1 MSENNKSKIVYIG
14 MSADLIHQG
23 HLNIIA
29 EGRKLGKVIIGL
41 LTDEAIA
48 SYKRLPLIAFD
59 ERKLIVENMKGV
71 EKVVPQSTLDYVPNL
86 KEIKPDFVVH
96 GDDWKS
102 GVQKEVRKRV
112 LKTIAEWGGE
122 LVEPKYTEGISSTDL
137 IAAVKAQG
145 ITPGKRMKTLR
156 RLIDVKPIVRI
167 LEAHNGLTGLIVEKA
182 SIEKDGKKIEFD
194 GIWESSL
201 TDSTAKGKPDTEL
214 VDFSSRFSTI
224 EEILE
229 VTTKPIIVDGDT
241 GGRIDHFKFRVK
253 TLERLG
259 VSAIIIED
267 KIGDK
272 RNSLFGTT
280 VAQEQDT
287 IEHFSQKIHEGKR
300 SQVTEDFMIIARVES
315 LILQKGMD
323 DALKRSESYIDA
335 GADGIMIHSK
345 EKDGQEIVEFCGKF
359 KKFEKKVP
367 LIVVPSTYAHMN
379 ESDLEK
385 LGVNVVIYANHLLR
399 SAYPAM
405 VDTAK
410 SILQNS
416 RSKEASDKYCMSIK
430 DIISLIPEVN

>member
-1 MSENNKSKIVYIG
+1 MKNKKSKKVYIG

-23 HLNIIA
+23 HLNVIA
-29 EGRKLGKVIIGL
+29 EGCKLGKVIIGL

-48 SYKRLPLIAFD
+48 SYKRLPLIAFN
-59 ERKLIVENMKGV
+59 ERKLIVENLKGV
-71 EKVVPQSTLDYVPNL
+71 EKVVPQTSLDYVSNL
-86 KEIKPDFVVH
+86 KAIKPDYVVH
-96 GDDWKS
+96 GDDWKT
-102 GVQKEVRKRV
+102 GIQKEIRQRV
-112 LKTIAEWGGE
+112 IDTLAEWGGE

-137 IAAVKAQG
+137 ISAVKAQG
-145 ITPGKRMKTLR
+145 ITPGKRMRTLR
-156 RLIDVKPIVRI
+156 RLIDIKPIVRI
-167 LEAHNGLTGLIVEKA
+167 LEAHNGLTGLIVEKT
-182 SIEKDGKKIEFD
+182 SINKDGKNIEFD

-280 VAQEQDT
+280 VPQEQDT

-315 LILQKGMD
+315 LILKKGMA
-323 DALKRSESYIDA
+323 DALKRAEAYIAA

-345 EKDGQEIVEFCGKF
+345 EKDGKEIIEFCENF
-359 KKFEKKVP
+359 QKFELKVP
-367 LIVVPSTYAHMN
+367 LIVVPSTYSHMT
-379 ESDLEK
+379 ESELQDL
-385 LGVNVVIYANHLLR
+385 GISVIIYANHLLR
-399 SAYPAM
+399 SAYPSM
-405 VDTAK
+405 INTAQ
-410 SILQNS
+410 SILENS
-416 RSKEASDKYCMSIK
+416 RSQEASDKYCMSIK
-430 DIISLIPEVN
+430 DIITLIPEVN